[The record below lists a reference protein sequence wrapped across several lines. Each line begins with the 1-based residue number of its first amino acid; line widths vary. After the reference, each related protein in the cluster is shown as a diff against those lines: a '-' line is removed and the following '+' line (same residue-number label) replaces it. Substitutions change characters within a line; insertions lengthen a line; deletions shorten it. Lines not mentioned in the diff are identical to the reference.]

1 MLISANEKNIR
12 ESVTLRCHGR
22 IVRGEETKLLCAVLR
37 RKVHEITLDLRDVTE
52 IDAAGIGA
60 LVSLQASGIY
70 LTLANPTASVREVL
84 RLTKLDSVF
93 EIVEVEKPSD
103 FAFSQEPLV
112 AMAL

>member
-1 MLISANEKNIR
+1 MLISANEKNIH

-37 RKVHEITLDLRDVTE
+37 KKVREITLDFSDVTE

-84 RLTKLDSVF
+84 RITKLDSVF
-93 EIVEVEKPSD
+93 EIVGVEKPSEI
-103 FAFSQEPLV
+103 AIPSEHLV
-112 AMAL
+112 AVAS